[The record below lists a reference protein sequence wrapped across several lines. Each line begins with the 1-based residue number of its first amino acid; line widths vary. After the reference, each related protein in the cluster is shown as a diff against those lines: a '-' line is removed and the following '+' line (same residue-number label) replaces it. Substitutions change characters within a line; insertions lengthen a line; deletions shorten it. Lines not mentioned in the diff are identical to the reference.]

1 MDNRTN
7 TIAGWT
13 LAACGLAL
21 GLSIVGGMAFHSERP
36 EKMGYAIE
44 GVEEAGGGGE
54 AAAVPIATLLPTAD
68 VAKGAE
74 VFKKCAACHTVN
86 QGGANGIGPNLYATL
101 GEPIGQGKGGF
112 AFSDA
117 LKGVGGNW
125 DFDKMNAW
133 LTSPRKFAPGTK
145 MTFAGLGNAQDRANV
160 IAYLNSQGSNLPLPA
175 APVAAADAHGAVA
188 ANASVFQWKLVA
200 GLAVTA
206 GLAMG
211 VLSSC
216 GDKAKEEPTTT
227 TSTTTTTRS
236 FNNDWVTNFLGCSNN
251 FFWII
256 WQCAFRTGHAR
267 HARTNHGLFGRHLIA
282 H

>member
-145 MTFAGLGNAQDRANV
+145 MTFAASAMRR
-160 IAYLNSQGSNLPLPA
+160 IAP
-175 APVAAADAHGAVA
+175 
-188 ANASVFQWKLVA
+188 
-200 GLAVTA
+200 T
-206 GLAMG
+206 
-211 VLSSC
+211 SS
-216 GDKAKEEPTTT
+216 P
-227 TSTTTTTRS
+227 
-236 FNNDWVTNFLGCSNN
+236 
-251 FFWII
+251 I
-256 WQCAFRTGHAR
+256 
-267 HARTNHGLFGRHLIA
+267 
-282 H
+282 